1 MLTERFRVLM
11 SVVFCVGAFVIC
23 ACRPSEHAPPP
34 RPLPEFSLRA
44 TTSAGGAPR
53 ELTPASLRGR
63 VWVADFVFTRCSGPC
78 PLLTANLAALR
89 KALPE
94 GTGLLSVTVDP
105 DHDTLPRLAAYGAKF
120 GAGPEWLF
128 ATGEKAA
135 LTRLIKEGFLLPVA
149 EDAKAKPGER
159 VAHSTKFVLL
169 DREARIRGWYDGE
182 DPAARERLARDAAA
196 LR

>member
-1 MLTERFRVLM
+1 M
-11 SVVFCVGAFVIC
+11 SVVFYTALFSVA
-23 ACRPSEHAPPP
+23 ACRPTEDAPPP
-34 RPLPEFSLRA
+34 RPLPEFALRA

-53 ELTPASLRGR
+53 ALTRESLRGR
-63 VWVADFVFTRCSGPC
+63 VWVADFVFTRCAGPC

-89 KALPE
+89 KKLPE
-94 GTGLLSVTVDP
+94 GTGLLSLTVDP
-105 DHDTLPRLAAYGAKF
+105 DHDTLPRLAAYAAKF

-149 EDAKAKPGER
+149 EDASARPGER

-169 DREARIRGWYDGE
+169 DRDASIRGWYDGE
-182 DPAARERLARDAAA
+182 DASALERLAADARS